1 MPNAIKN
8 NAVYPFE
15 VYRVDTS
22 LILIYKP
29 NKMEEPTPM
38 PMPENEATQPVENV
52 ENVENTEN
60 AAVVETAENVE
71 AMPAEEPKADCKEEA
86 ALPEAENQQ
95 PAAEQNEAEAETQPT
110 EPEAQTEAV
119 KPEAQQPV
127 AEKAAEAEPEV
138 DYSGMSREE
147 LVEAFQTLLEGDI
160 QSISHRVA
168 ALRQRFFDLTKQ
180 VEKEAYDKFI
190 AEGGVKEE
198 YQPVADEL
206 TEKFRELQEQ
216 YKVRRHQYK
225 EAVEQQKQH
234 NLEAKQQTLDELR
247 ELIDSNEE
255 TLKQLYDRFNTIQ
268 EKWKTIGDVPREYL
282 NDLWQN
288 YHLLVEKFFN
298 KVNINK
304 ELRQLDLK
312 RNLEEKVQLCEKAEE
327 LIVEESVTKAFKELN
342 ALRDRWREI
351 GPVPTE
357 QNDEI
362 WQRFCNAANQI
373 DERRK
378 EYYER
383 RKEEMDK
390 NLLAKQAL
398 VDKARELTEN
408 EPQTATKWGEV
419 SNELDELLKL
429 WKSIGPVPREA
440 NEEIWGQFK
449 GMIDRF
455 YASKKT
461 HFSALRDEQTEN
473 YNRKIDLC
481 LRAEAIAKRDDWK
494 RATEELLQLQAE
506 WKEIGPVSRKLSD
519 KVWQRFRGACDE
531 FFARKG
537 EHFKNL
543 RGSENENLAK
553 KEAIIEQLK
562 AYEFGDDKE
571 ENLGVI
577 KDFQRQW
584 MEIGHVPMSEKDRI
598 QKEFRDTIN
607 AHFEKLKISA
617 REAAES
623 AYRERVQ
630 VGSGDR
636 RFVSSERQTLMEKIE
651 KLTNSIKL
659 WDNNLGFLSN
669 SRSADLLKQ
678 EFEKKIQNT
687 RQQIALLEAKL
698 KILDQSE
705 NEKEQK

>member
-1 MPNAIKN
+1 
-8 NAVYPFE
+8 
-15 VYRVDTS
+15 
-22 LILIYKP
+22 
-29 NKMEEPTPM
+29 
-38 PMPENEATQPVENV
+38 
-52 ENVENTEN
+52 
-60 AAVVETAENVE
+60 
-71 AMPAEEPKADCKEEA
+71 
-86 ALPEAENQQ
+86 
-95 PAAEQNEAEAETQPT
+95 
-110 EPEAQTEAV
+110 
-119 KPEAQQPV
+119 
-127 AEKAAEAEPEV
+127 
-138 DYSGMSREE
+138 
-147 LVEAFQTLLEGDI
+147 
-160 QSISHRVA
+160 
-168 ALRQRFFDLTKQ
+168 
-180 VEKEAYDKFI
+180 
-190 AEGGVKEE
+190 
-198 YQPVADEL
+198 
-206 TEKFRELQEQ
+206 
-216 YKVRRHQYK
+216 
-225 EAVEQQKQH
+225 
-234 NLEAKQQTLDELR
+234 
-247 ELIDSNEE
+247 
-255 TLKQLYDRFNTIQ
+255 
-268 EKWKTIGDVPREYL
+268 
-282 NDLWQN
+282 
-288 YHLLVEKFFN
+288 
-298 KVNINK
+298 
-304 ELRQLDLK
+304 
-312 RNLEEKVQLCEKAEE
+312 
-327 LIVEESVTKAFKELN
+327 
-342 ALRDRWREI
+342 
-351 GPVPTE
+351 
-357 QNDEI
+357 
-362 WQRFCNAANQI
+362 
-373 DERRK
+373 
-378 EYYER
+378 
-383 RKEEMDK
+383 MDK

-630 VGSGDR
+630 AGSGDR

-705 NEKEQK
+705 NEKEQN

>member
-1 MPNAIKN
+1 
-8 NAVYPFE
+8 
-15 VYRVDTS
+15 
-22 LILIYKP
+22 
-29 NKMEEPTPM
+29 MEEPTPM
-38 PMPENEATQPVENV
+38 SMPENEQSQPVEN
-52 ENVENTEN
+52 
-60 AAVVETAENVE
+60 TA
-71 AMPAEEPKADCKEEA
+71 
-86 ALPEAENQQ
+86 
-95 PAAEQNEAEAETQPT
+95 AAEMNDNVQ
-110 EPEAQTEAV
+110 EAQNIE
-119 KPEAQQPV
+119 EQPV
-127 AEKAAEAEPEV
+127 AEPAPVEEQPVAEAEPEVEQPATESENEQPEAQAEQPAEPEAKEQPAEDAKAAPVAEAEPAAEPEV
-138 DYSGMSREE
+138 DYSNFSRQE
-147 LVEAFQTLLEGDI
+147 LVDAFEALLEGEINTI
-160 QSISHRVA
+160 QHRVA
-168 ALRQRFFDLTKQ
+168 ALRLRFNDLTRQ
-180 VEKEAYDKFI
+180 EEKAAYDKFI
-190 AEGGVKEE
+190 AEGGAKED
-198 YQPVADEL
+198 YQAVPDQLSERFHKL
-206 TEKFRELQEQ
+206 HDT
-216 YKVRRHQYK
+216 YKTRRHQYK
-225 EAVEQQKQH
+225 EAIEQQKQR

-247 ELIDSNEE
+247 QLIDSNEE
-255 TLKQLYDRFNTIQ
+255 TLKQLYDRFNAIQ
-268 EKWKTIGDVPREYL
+268 EKWKTIGDVPREFL

-312 RNLEEKVQLCEKAEE
+312 RNLEEKIQLCEKAEE

-342 ALRDRWREI
+342 RLRDRWREI

-373 DERRK
+373 DERRR
-378 EYYER
+378 EYYEQ

-398 VDKARELTEN
+398 VDKARELTETL
-408 EPQTATKWGEV
+408 PQSATQWGNV
-419 SNELDELLKL
+419 SAELDELLKL

-455 YASKKT
+455 YEAKKS
-461 HFSALRDEQTEN
+461 HFSAVRDEQTEN

-494 RATEELLQLQAE
+494 RATEELLQLQTE

-571 ENLGVI
+571 ENLRVI

-630 VGSGDR
+630 AGSGDR
-636 RFVSSERQTLMEKIE
+636 RFVNSERQALLEKIE
-651 KLTNSIKL
+651 KLTSSIKL
-659 WDNNLGFLSN
+659 WENNLGFLSN
-669 SRSADLLKQ
+669 SRSADLLKE
-678 EFEKKIQNT
+678 EFEKKMQST

-705 NEKEQK
+705 NENLQK

>member
-180 VEKEAYDKFI
+180 VEKETYDKFI

-630 VGSGDR
+630 AGSGDR

-705 NEKEQK
+705 NEKEQN